1 MNTNHLQSVKNII
14 FDLGGVIINIEPLN
28 ILKDMEPEREQR
40 FRSGFKRLSEQAVF
54 DNFEIGQLSEKEF
67 RQKVC
72 REIKEDLSDNEFD
85 RIWNRLL
92 LDYPAKNIQIIQALK
107 KSHRLFLLSNT
118 NSIHYRAYAP
128 QLEKTHGV
136 SFSDLFEKVWLS
148 HELGCRKPDEKIY
161 NHVLEDANI
170 KAEETLFTDD
180 TLSNLEAAEKLDI
193 KTLHVERNSGLHTVF
208 NV

>member
-72 REIKEDLSDNEFD
+72 REIEEDLSDNEFD

-92 LDYPAKNIQIIQALK
+92 LDYPAKNIQIIQTLK

-161 NHVLEDANI
+161 KHVLEDANI
-170 KAEETLFTDD
+170 KAEETLFADD
-180 TLSNLEAAEKLDI
+180 TLSNLQAAEKLHI

>member
-170 KAEETLFTDD
+170 KAEETLFADD
-180 TLSNLEAAEKLDI
+180 TLSNLQAAEKLHI